1 MKRNEKIIDR
11 LRSSALVLALLAA
24 FAPALAQIAGPVPP
38 SIEDLRK
45 SGFTGQSEAEVKLS
59 EALNLRAKAMRE
71 AAMSYGARSGLL
83 RRTYEIR
90 QALEKTSAEQ
100 DAVYNFVPLMLTDFQ
115 PNEKADM
122 RARLVIPPVIVET
135 GRTFNQEGG
144 YLIRQRDKI
153 LKIESNAKFA
163 AVAPNWRQYLL
174 RDLGESVATLPHVSL
189 LPRTSG
195 EKADWMKWVE
205 EGYAAGKVQ
214 ADSIYDSDL
223 NRLVR
228 DLEGMIRY
236 HELVEQKVV
245 SLPYVATRN
254 DGVTGDGNQ
263 LNINDVTLRITV
275 MPAFQTNPKDW
286 KPTATR

>member
-1 MKRNEKIIDR
+1 MKRNEKMTSH
-11 LRSSALVLALLAA
+11 LRRGAVLLAMSAA
-24 FAPALAQIAGPVPP
+24 FFPALAQVSGPVPP
-38 SIEDLRK
+38 SLDDLRR
-45 SGFTGQSEAEVKLS
+45 SGFNGQTEAEVKLS

-90 QALEKTSAEQ
+90 QTLEKTAAHQ
-100 DAVYNFVPLMLTDFQ
+100 DAVYNFAPLMLTDFQ
-115 PNEKADM
+115 VEERADM

-135 GRTFNQEGG
+135 GQTFNQEGG
-144 YLIRQRDKI
+144 YLIRRREKI
-153 LKIESNAKFA
+153 LKIESNARFV
-163 AVAPNWRQYLL
+163 AVPPNWRQYLL

-189 LPRTSG
+189 LPRTAG

-205 EGYAAGKVQ
+205 EGYVAGKGQ
-214 ADSIYDSDL
+214 ADAIYDSDL
-223 NRLVR
+223 NKLNR
-228 DLEGMIRY
+228 DIEGMIRY